1 VPSTAAKAASSASAR
16 VVFFLIGGERRSGC
30 NRSLSLIRQ
39 WRPAERALH
48 IARTQRR
55 AISSNG
61 AEPLLIRKPTASSAA
76 AEMPSR
82 RSSPLRSDISPPL
95 SRKRKRT
102 LCQQRRETH
111 TPTRAV
117 AACPTWNVFGRRT
130 GVPKGVP
137 STILVRAPVA
147 GRDQV
152 AVSALQAL
160 SSVPPRRGSTQM
172 EIEASA
178 PCVSVGS
185 RGCKWPGGVNPN
197 WA

>member
-61 AEPLLIRKPTASSAA
+61 AEPMLIRKPTASSAA

-82 RSSPLRSDISPPL
+82 RNSPLRSDISPPL

-137 STILVRAPVA
+137 STILVRPPYGHLSPAVIKLRSVRCKPSAPF
-147 GRDQV
+147 
-152 AVSALQAL
+152 
-160 SSVPPRRGSTQM
+160 PRGGEAPKWRSKLAHL
-172 EIEASA
+172 ASA
-178 PCVSVGS
+178 SG
-185 RGCKWPGGVNPN
+185 RGVASGQEG
-197 WA
+197 